1 MTKSS
6 TRKLVLA
13 VLSAAVA
20 TLVIRAAD
28 WPSQSGNPQREAWAK
43 TEKAFTKENAKGIE
57 LLYKYKADNQARGLS
72 ALTSPVVNG
81 LLITYLGFKEM
92 LVFGGSSDN
101 VYSMDADLNRLI
113 WKTHF
118 DYKGDKA
125 AAPTAVCPGG
135 LTAAMAMPGSSTA
148 MGRGFGAPPGRGVA
162 GRGPGAPGTPA
173 APGAAPGAVPGAAPG
188 AGRGPTLPPGFGPP
202 PPGRAGLF
210 SSGFGR
216 SGVFLAVS
224 GDGYLHAL
232 NTSTGTDKESAVKF
246 LPANATASALNVND
260 GIVYAATQDG
270 CGGKSNALYAIE
282 AAVENGKVS
291 TFETHGAGFA
301 GVGGTAI
308 GTDGTAYAQAVDG
321 QGDGGPYSDTVL
333 ALSKDLKVKDYFT
346 PSDAPAA
353 TKKDVTVPGITP
365 VVFEW
370 NGRDLIVAGSRNGR
384 VYVLDSKSLGGADH
398 RTPLAQSD
406 VIASPDA
413 KYAGNGFAGTFSS
426 WEDTDNKVRWIYA
439 SLWGP
444 AAGSAKFGTS
454 NGDAGHGSIV
464 AFKLE
469 DQDGKPVLTPAW
481 ISRDM
486 MAPAPSVTAN
496 GLVFALSTG
505 QSSREAKEDGKPYS
519 LAEREKMAT
528 RAVVYALDGA
538 TGKELYSTG
547 NMTSTFSHGS
557 GLAIANRRIYF
568 TTHDNT
574 VYALGFIAEQPQLT
588 GK

>member
-1 MTKSS
+1 MTTSS
-6 TRKLVLA
+6 LRKLVLPI
-13 VLSAAVA
+13 LSVAVA

-72 ALTSPVVNG
+72 SLTSPIVNG

-101 VYSMDADLNRLI
+101 VYSIDADLNRLI
-113 WKTHF
+113 WKTHL
-118 DYKGDKA
+118 DSKSDKAA
-125 AAPTAVCPGG
+125 AAPTALCPGG
-135 LTAAMAMPGSSTA
+135 LTAALAMPGSSTA
-148 MGRGFGAPPGRGVA
+148 MGRGFGAPPGRGAA
-162 GRGPGAPGTPA
+162 GRGPGAPGAPPAAPA
-173 APGAAPGAVPGAAPG
+173 APGAAPGAGRGAA
-188 AGRGPTLPPGFGPP
+188 ALPPGFGPP

-216 SGVFLAVS
+216 SGVFLAVAS
-224 GDGYLHAL
+224 DGYLHAL
-232 NTSTGTDKESAVKF
+232 NTSTGTDKESAIKF
-246 LPANATASALNVND
+246 LPAGAKVSALNVND
-260 GIVYAATQDG
+260 GFVYAATQDG
-270 CGGKSNALYAIE
+270 CGGAANALYGIE
-282 AAVENGKVS
+282 ASKENGAIS

-301 GVGGTAI
+301 GAGGTAI
-308 GTDGTAYAQAVDG
+308 GTDGTVYAQAIDG
-321 QGDGGPYSDTVL
+321 QGEGGPYGDTVL

-353 TKKDVTVPGITP
+353 AKKDVAVTSITP

-384 VYVLDSKSLGGADH
+384 IYVLDSKSLGGSDH
-398 RTPLAQSD
+398 HTPLAQSD
-406 VIASPDA
+406 VIASPDT
-413 KYAGNGFAGTFSS
+413 KYSGNGFSGTFSS
-426 WEDTDNKVRWIYA
+426 WEDTENKVRWIYA
-439 SLWGP
+439 SMWGP
-444 AAGSAKFGTS
+444 AAGSAKFGTA
-454 NGDAGHGSIV
+454 NGDAAHGSIV

-496 GLVFALSTG
+496 GVVFALSTG
-505 QSSREAKEDGKPYS
+505 ESSREAKEDGKPYS
-519 LAEREKMAT
+519 IAEREKMAT
-528 RAVVYALDGA
+528 RAVVYVLDGA
-538 TGKELYSTG
+538 TGKELYSSG
-547 NMTSTFSHGS
+547 NIAATFSHGS
-557 GLAIANRRIYF
+557 GLAVANRRIYF

-574 VYALGFIAEQPQLT
+574 AYALGFIAEQPQLT

>member
-1 MTKSS
+1 MTTSS
-6 TRKLVLA
+6 LRKLVLP

-57 LLYKYKADNQARGLS
+57 LLYKYKADNQARGLN
-72 ALTSPVVNG
+72 ALTSPIVNG

-101 VYSMDADLNRLI
+101 VYSIDADLNRLI

-118 DYKGDKA
+118 EYKGDKPA
-125 AAPTAVCPGG
+125 SAPTALCPGG
-135 LTAAMAMPGSSTA
+135 LTAAVAMPGSSTA
-148 MGRGFGAPPGRGVA
+148 MGRGFGAPPGRGAA
-162 GRGPGAPGTPA
+162 GRGPGSPGTP
-173 APGAAPGAVPGAAPG
+173 PGAAPSTTPAAPG
-188 AGRGPTLPPGFGPP
+188 AGRGPALPAGFGPP

-210 SSGFGR
+210 ASGFGR
-216 SGVFLAVS
+216 SGVFLAVA

-232 NTSTGTDKESAVKF
+232 NTSTGADKEAAIKF
-246 LPANATASALNVND
+246 LPAGAKASALNVND
-260 GIVYAATQDG
+260 GFVYAATLDE
-270 CGGKSNALYAIE
+270 CGGAPNALYAVE
-282 AAVENGKVS
+282 ASAENPKVS
-291 TFETHGAGFA
+291 IFETHGAGFA
-301 GVGGTAI
+301 GAGGTAI
-308 GTDGTAYAQAVDG
+308 GTDGTVYAQAIDG
-321 QGDGGPYSDTVL
+321 HGDEGAFSDTVL

-353 TKKDVTVPGITP
+353 PKKDVAAPGITP

-370 NGRDLIVAGSRNGR
+370 KGRDLIVAGSRDGR
-384 VYVLDSKSLGGADH
+384 IYVLDSKSLGGADH
-398 RTPLAQSD
+398 HTPLAQSD

-413 KYAGNGFAGTFSS
+413 KYSGYGFSGTFSS
-426 WEDTDNKVRWIYA
+426 WEDAENNVRWIYG
-439 SLWGP
+439 SMWGP
-444 AAGSAKFGTS
+444 AAGAAKFGAS
-454 NGDAGHGSIV
+454 NGDAAHGSIV

-469 DQDGKPVLTPAW
+469 DQGGRPVLTPAW

-496 GLVFALSTG
+496 GLVFALSSG
-505 QSSREAKEDGKPYS
+505 ESSREAKEDGKPYS
-519 LAEREKMAT
+519 IAEREKMST
-528 RAVVYALDGA
+528 RAAVYVLDGA

-547 NMTSTFSHGS
+547 NMASTFSHGS

-574 VYALGFIAEQPQLT
+574 VYSLGFIAEQPQLT

>member
-1 MTKSS
+1 MTTSS
-6 TRKLVLA
+6 LRKLVLP

-72 ALTSPVVNG
+72 GLTSPIVNG

-101 VYSMDADLNRLI
+101 VYSVDADLNRLI

-118 DYKGDKA
+118 DYKGDKPA
-125 AAPTAVCPGG
+125 AAPTALCPGG
-135 LTAAMAMPGSSTA
+135 LTAGMAMPGSSTA
-148 MGRGFGAPPGRGVA
+148 MGRGFGAPPGRGAA
-162 GRGPGAPGTPA
+162 GRGPGAAPGGAPPA
-173 APGAAPGAVPGAAPG
+173 APGAAPGAGRGAAV
-188 AGRGPTLPPGFGPP
+188 LPGFGPP

-210 SSGFGR
+210 ASGFGR
-216 SGVFLAVS
+216 SGVFLAVAS
-224 GDGYLHAL
+224 DGYLHAL
-232 NTSTGTDKESAVKF
+232 NTSTGADKEPAIKF
-246 LPANATASALNVND
+246 LPAGAKASALNVND
-260 GIVYAATQDG
+260 GFVYAATQDG
-270 CGGKSNALYAIE
+270 CGGSANALYGIE
-282 AAVENGKVS
+282 AAKEDGTVS

-301 GVGGTAI
+301 GAGGTAI
-308 GTDGTAYAQAVDG
+308 GTDGTVYAQAIDG
-321 QGDGGPYSDTVL
+321 QGEGGPYGDTVL

-353 TKKDVTVPGITP
+353 APQKNAAVTSITP

-384 VYVLDSKSLGGADH
+384 IYVLDSKSLGGADH
-398 RTPLAQSD
+398 HTPLAQSEA
-406 VIASPDA
+406 ISSPDV
-413 KYAGNGFAGTFSS
+413 KYAGNGFSGTFSS
-426 WEDTDNKVRWIYA
+426 WEDAENKVRWIYV

-444 AAGSAKFGTS
+444 AAGSAKFGAS
-454 NGDAGHGSIV
+454 NGDAAHGSIV

-469 DQDGKPVLTPAW
+469 DQGGRPVLTPAW

-505 QSSREAKEDGKPYS
+505 QSSREAKDDGKPYS
-519 LAEREKMAT
+519 IAEREKMST
-528 RAVVYALDGA
+528 RAIVYALDGM
-538 TGKELYSTG
+538 TGKELYSSG
-547 NMTSTFSHGS
+547 NMATTFSHGS
-557 GLAIANRRIYF
+557 GLALANRRIYF
-568 TTHDNT
+568 TTHDNV